1 MSKRKYRGFVYT
13 DDLAEPG
20 EFFEFLRRF
29 VSPPEPETVEVGPEL
44 SGRVLAEDVRAER
57 PSPPFT
63 RSAMDGYAVRS
74 EDAEPGARL
83 KVVGESRIGEG
94 TDVEVGPGEAVYV
107 DTGAP
112 VPEGADAVIPMEF
125 VERDGDEIVVKEDVD
140 RGDNLDPAGCYVE
153 EGEVLYRSGHLIE
166 PVDVGVMLEHGVE
179 EVDVHG
185 PLRVSIVVTGNELV
199 RRPSELESET
209 QVVDCIGPVLTAELE
224 NMGCIELVG
233 TSLVKDDPNEI
244 REVVEDYA
252 DRSDVILITGGSSVG
267 ERDHV
272 KDVLDDTFD
281 AFVHG
286 IRVRPGRPFGIAARE
301 GTVAFTLPGWPTS
314 CYSTFRVWV
323 IPSLLALAGANPL
336 VVGFEAEAAGIE
348 SKREV
353 GVIARVRLTPDGAEG
368 LPRDRS
374 SHFALFRETDGFALV
389 PPGGSERT
397 LVLPLR
403 GFLNLFDE
411 LNQRF

>member
-1 MSKRKYRGFVYT
+1 MSERKYRGFVYT
-13 DDLAEPG
+13 DDLARPK

-29 VSPPEPETVEVGPEL
+29 VSPPKPETVEVGPEL
-44 SGRVLAEDVRAER
+44 PGRVLAKDVRAER

-112 VPEGADAVIPMEF
+112 VPKGADAVIPVEF
-125 VERDGDEIVVKEDVD
+125 VERDGDEIIVKEGVD
-140 RGDNLDPAGCYVE
+140 PEDNLDPTGCYVK
-153 EGEVLYRSGHLIE
+153 EGEILYRSGHLIE

-179 EVDVHG
+179 EVNVHA
-185 PLRVSIVVTGNELV
+185 PLRVSIVVTGSELV
-199 RRPSELESET
+199 RRPSELENET

-224 NMGCIELVG
+224 SMGCIEVVDTRLVE
-233 TSLVKDDPNEI
+233 DDPGEI
-244 REVVEDYA
+244 RETVGDYA
-252 DRSDVILITGGSSVG
+252 DRSDVVLITGGSSVG

-281 AFVHG
+281 AFIHG

-314 CYSTFRVWV
+314 CYSTFRIWV
-323 IPSLLALAGANPL
+323 IPSLLILAGADPS
-336 VVGFEAEAAGIE
+336 VIGFEAKATGIR
-348 SKREV
+348 SKHEI
-353 GVIARVRLTPDGAEG
+353 GVIARVRLTSDRAEG

-374 SHFALFRETDGFALV
+374 SHFALFRKTDGFALV
-389 PPGGSERT
+389 PPGGSERA
-397 LVLPLR
+397 LILPLR
-403 GFLNLFDE
+403 RFLNLFDE
-411 LNQRF
+411 LDQRF